1 MARRRSARS
10 LMKIAV
16 ATDNMELAALVT
28 LAGSLSILHEIQAH
42 QPVSIAERVR
52 RITAHAQAAM
62 APAPAPLPV
71 RA

>member
-16 ATDNMELAALVT
+16 ATDNMELAALIT
-28 LAGSLSILHEIQAH
+28 LAGSLDILHQQQAH
-42 QPVSIAERVR
+42 QPVSIAERAR
-52 RITAHAQAAM
+52 RLTAYAQAAVT
-62 APAPAPLPV
+62 PAPAPLPV